1 MLNGVPIGTVCPFA
15 GQIHPITG
23 DINNIWTSSG
33 CSSQNAQAES
43 LNANIPPPI
52 LKHTVGCCAMVVI
65 LK

>member
-43 LNANIPPPI
+43 LNANRP
-52 LKHTVGCCAMVVI
+52 LA
-65 LK
+65 